1 MALDVAFA
9 VARSVVVEP
18 LCPHAG
24 LRLGCKY
31 NLQSADN
38 HNLQSY
44 NLLFAIYILF
54 CVRYGMQIDPIN
66 MDEMMGP
73 MDIPIQQGFIHSK
86 ARIEGIEI
94 HGLGSMALDKVF
106 LLLV

>member
-1 MALDVAFA
+1 MSNHVK
-9 VARSVVVEP
+9 VVIV
-18 LCPHAG
+18 LSI
-24 LRLGCKY
+24 L
-31 NLQSADN
+31 LQKI
-38 HNLQSY
+38 
-44 NLLFAIYILF
+44 AIYILSF

>member
-1 MALDVAFA
+1 MLKLSYYFNIFLTIFNLKVYYFG
-9 VARSVVVEP
+9 R
-18 LCPHAG
+18 
-24 LRLGCKY
+24 
-31 NLQSADN
+31 LQSTF
-38 HNLQSY
+38 S
-44 NLLFAIYILF
+44 F

-94 HGLGSMALDKVF
+94 HGLGSMALDKVL